1 MASTYT
7 EARGLDVKK
16 LRGDTR
22 QVEPVRLRRGENG
35 LTNIEGHITADGEPY
50 NLTGMTVK
58 FRAVNRARQ
67 FINDTARITNAASG
81 IVTYTVT
88 NTLTSVE
95 GEAFVAYFEFSD
107 GSNIITSDT
116 IPILVLENTDI
127 STEQADEYKNQIDR
141 LLDELEGKIG
151 DVSGAVKNAND
162 AATKANTA
170 TTNATNAATKANNAA
185 TSANNAATE
194 ARNAAS
200 EASEA
205 VAGANA
211 AKDAANNAA
220 NNANTAAQDAN
231 SAASRANSAA
241 TRVEDAVT
249 SATEAAENANQAAS
263 NMEAHINAAKMA
275 TDSANEAADAA
286 NTATAEANNAASDA
300 ANAAVSANT
309 AADTVNNAMKTY
321 KTIVSEVSTW
331 AINDSGT
338 DVPAFWNETQPKPE
352 KGRWL
357 WERRETSY
365 NQGSPTIVYVPTY
378 SGLDGEFEGE
388 YRVQYLEG
396 RVRDMNDLTTGI
408 NLLRGTRDF
417 TIGNRLYASFS
428 DVCTDGFFNRSNGFT
443 FYKDSDGFTVARR
456 EVTSSNVGSTASA
469 FLNTLVDASFTAND
483 VVTVSF
489 ELMTPDPESVKDW
502 RLVGFQQ
509 VNSDGTYT
517 SAAFLNVSNSL
528 PVNSIQPNKWHSVSM
543 QYTVG
548 ANIDNDKSRMAM
560 RLFVNNLGTVCFR
573 KVKVERGK
581 INNPIWSPSPFDVDR
596 INDETTG
603 INLLRGTRD
612 FLRGNEA
619 AGTTHLYNGWKEQA
633 AFTDYVDDDGFTVTH
648 VERFSSVTSTIARY
662 QAVKGDFKAGE
673 VVTFAFD
680 VMVDDTSSFTSTV
693 LGQLGIANKSNSVFI
708 SSTAKAIY
716 SRDYNIV
723 AGEWT
728 RIVFP
733 YVFTQ
738 DVTEDSYFLVSLT
751 INNNGSVRFKKASLY
766 RGRINNPV
774 YSVSPFD
781 VVQVSEQNAYPN
793 GTYAGVSIAEKF
805 ANEIRSNHI
814 ATWLQSRVKAANFS
828 GLNIMD
834 YVDIVIDGVTVRY
847 RIAAIDPY
855 YNTGQSPNNGHHIV
869 FVPDTTWAMKDS
881 DGDYNKG
888 GFIQWNT
895 EQTNNG
901 NSESANPYVVSNL
914 YKWENEVHLK
924 RFSTEWQNAMVTL
937 RKPLE
942 ARYNASTKLERSTS
956 VIWSYLG
963 KVFSLSETE
972 VFGQVIHGTKA
983 YSCSTDCHFPI
994 FNRSS
999 FRARKG
1005 SSYWLRTVV
1014 DGISTQIST
1023 VAADCNN
1030 TVGYADSTTAA
1041 RPFPCFAIG

>member
-194 ARNAAS
+194 ARNAAT
-200 EASEA
+200 EASDA

-231 SAASRANSAA
+231 SAASRANNAA
-241 TRVEDAVT
+241 TRVDDAVT
-249 SATEAAENANQAAS
+249 SATEAANNANQAAS

-338 DVPAFWNETQPKPE
+338 DIPTFWNESKPTPE

-357 WERRETSY
+357 WERRQTNY

-378 SGLDGEFEGE
+378 SGRDGEFDGE

-396 RVRDMNDLTTGI
+396 KVNDMNDLTTGI
-408 NLLRGTRDF
+408 NLLMGTRDF
-417 TIGNRLYASFS
+417 LEGENTSDKRGSYFPDGFYYTSKASTLFDKDASGFSVLYSLQSSGSSVPWVSSSYVPIDCITSGYVTYGFWFLIDDISNITDTYTIGSLYFRNSSNANVSINNITLRSIGYSVSNIETGKWYRATMSVNVPDAQEINYFSFS
-428 DVCTDGFFNRSNGFT
+428 IGLIKGIYFKKMYAYDGR
-443 FYKDSDGFTVARR
+443 
-456 EVTSSNVGSTASA
+456 
-469 FLNTLVDASFTAND
+469 
-483 VVTVSF
+483 
-489 ELMTPDPESVKDW
+489 
-502 RLVGFQQ
+502 
-509 VNSDGTYT
+509 
-517 SAAFLNVSNSL
+517 
-528 PVNSIQPNKWHSVSM
+528 
-543 QYTVG
+543 
-548 ANIDNDKSRMAM
+548 
-560 RLFVNNLGTVCFR
+560 
-573 KVKVERGK
+573 
-581 INNPIWSPSPFDVDR
+581 INNPIWSPSPFDIDR

-855 YNTGQSPNNGHHIV
+855 YTTNSPQNGHHIY
-869 FVPDTTWAMKDS
+869 FVPDSAWKVTSNDA
-881 DGDYNKG
+881 DYLTEG
-888 GFIQWNT
+888 ALQWNKKLN
-895 EQTNNG
+895 NNG
-901 NSESANPYVVSNL
+901 TSENESPYLASNL
-914 YKWENEVHLK
+914 HKWEIEKHLP
-924 RFSTEWQNAMVTL
+924 RFPQEWQDAMIDLNVY
-937 RKPLE
+937 LE
-942 ARYNASTKLERSTS
+942 TRYSSGATLERSS
-956 VIWSYLG
+956 GRINAKMG
-963 KVFSLSETE
+963 KVFSPSEAE
-972 VFGQVIHGTKA
+972 IFGRAVAGTKYFSESHDA
-983 YSCSTDCHFPI
+983 FLPRFSLPKNRYINSTQYWTRTVAD
-994 FNRSS
+994 
-999 FRARKG
+999 G
-1005 SSYWLRTVV
+1005 SSRNAVV
-1014 DGISTQIST
+1014 
-1023 VAADCNN
+1023 
-1030 TVGYADSTTAA
+1030 VGVVGNSSSSIVDNKYVS
-1041 RPFPCFAIG
+1041 PLPCFAIG

>member
-338 DVPAFWNETQPKPE
+338 DIPTFWNESKPTPE

-357 WERRETSY
+357 WERRQTNY

-378 SGLDGEFEGE
+378 SGRDGEFDGE

-396 RVRDMNDLTTGI
+396 KVNDMNDLTTGI
-408 NLLRGTRDF
+408 NLLMGTRDF
-417 TIGNRLYASFS
+417 LEGENTSDKRGSYFPDGFYYTSKASTLFDKDASGFSVLYSLQSSGSSVPWVSSSYVPIDCITSGYVTYGFWFLIDDISNITDTYTIGSLYFR
-428 DVCTDGFFNRSNGFT
+428 N
-443 FYKDSDGFTVARR
+443 
-456 EVTSSNVGSTASA
+456 SSNA
-469 FLNTLVDASFTAND
+469 
-483 VVTVSF
+483 
-489 ELMTPDPESVKDW
+489 
-502 RLVGFQQ
+502 
-509 VNSDGTYT
+509 
-517 SAAFLNVSNSL
+517 NVSINNITL
-528 PVNSIQPNKWHSVSM
+528 RSIGYSVS
-543 QYTVG
+543 
-548 ANIDNDKSRMAM
+548 NIETGKWYRATMS
-560 RLFVNNLGTVCFR
+560 VNVPDAQEINYFNFSIGLIKGIYFKKMYAYDGR
-573 KVKVERGK
+573 

-693 LGQLGIANKSNSVFI
+693 LGQLGIANKSNSAFI

-855 YNTGQSPNNGHHIV
+855 YNTGSPNNGHHIV

-1023 VAADCNN
+1023 VAAECNN